1 MGNWTKVVILLIVV
15 SLGVAFGGYMFYRS
29 SYKKPRV
36 DLAQKKEELRQ
47 QIENGKKASDMM
59 TQRSTALET
68 LYTRSFPLNSTQ
80 AGLEYQM
87 WLTQML
93 EFCNIRDA
101 QVVVGKYSH
110 PRNSGTATQMFRVAG
125 RCALIDLTQFLYEFY
140 WTPFLHRISVMDVT
154 PVENSNLLDVTLTI
168 EGLTILYKENPN
180 QAFPLKDKLPLS
192 TNPPQQLASGPFA
205 AYESLG
211 DLEIFRAV
219 KSGVDAAS
227 FAVLTGTPSFTDEN
241 GETVTYSRWN
251 LGTEGRTISL
261 KVGERMKVG
270 AFDATVVDV
279 SDWIV
284 VLKQNTGRLWA
295 VQRGHKLSEAVAVP
309 NNLF

>member
-15 SLGVAFGGYMFYRS
+15 SVGVAFGGYMFYRS
-29 SYKKPRV
+29 AYQKPRAE
-36 DLAQKKEELRQ
+36 LAQKRQELEQ
-47 QIENGKKASDMM
+47 QIANGKNASETM
-59 TQRSTALET
+59 TARSTALES
-68 LYTRSFPLNSTQ
+68 LYTRSFPLDRNQ

-101 QVVVGKYSH
+101 QVVVGKYTH
-110 PRNSGTATQMFRVAG
+110 PRNSGTATQMFRVSG

-154 PVENSNLLDVTLTI
+154 PVENSNMLDVTLTI

-180 QAFPLKDKLPLS
+180 QAFPLKDKLPLT

-205 AYESLG
+205 AYQSLG

-219 KSGVDAAS
+219 KSGVDAVS
-227 FAVLTGTPSFTDEN
+227 CTILTGTPSFTDET
-241 GETVTYSRWN
+241 GETVTVSRWN
-251 LGTEGRTISL
+251 LETEGRTISL
-261 KVGERMKVG
+261 KAGERMKIG
-270 AFDATVVDV
+270 AFDATILDVDA
-279 SDWIV
+279 DIV

-295 VQRGHKLSEAVAVP
+295 VLRGHKLSEAIAVP
-309 NNLF
+309 DNLY